1 MSSES
6 AVNLAVRCYPGWWR
20 ERYGEEVRTIAGDLT
35 ADGRSPAL
43 VTLDLLQGAVRAR
56 SRAQGMPKVYDL
68 WSARTRMSIAAAT
81 LPWMLVAPF
90 VLMAMGTQSLHS
102 TKGAV
107 SFSGTSFTMTHL
119 QIAGAPPTPAPPL
132 TSAGAVVPFASL
144 AVGVLFLVTLAVL
157 ACGWTGLTGAIRRS
171 TTPHRR
177 RVWLLAW
184 TPGLAL
190 LADLALIVALIL
202 VRPVGYRWTGGGPM
216 VPIGGHP
223 LAAHVLGTALG
234 VVAIGGWLASIVC
247 VAVAAK
253 RADVALSDLRFGKS
267 VSIVTA
273 ILFALMLAAYM
284 AWGVGLWVQ
293 ARQASHGTFTTIAYS
308 RQDLWVPMVVLI
320 TGAAILSGFSSRAA
334 RRSWMVLS
342 NDIAPV

>member
-6 AVNLAVRCYPGWWR
+6 AVNLAIRCYPGWWR
-20 ERYGEEVRTIAGDLT
+20 ERYGEEVRAISGDLT
-35 ADGRSPAL
+35 ADGRSPAIVAL
-43 VTLDLLQGAVRAR
+43 NLLHGAVRAR
-56 SRAQGMPKVYDL
+56 SRAEGMPKIYEL
-68 WSARTRMSIAAAT
+68 WSTRTRISIAAAT

-102 TKGAV
+102 TKGYV
-107 SFSGTSFTMTHL
+107 FFSGSGFTMTHL

-132 TSAGAVVPFASL
+132 TPAGSVVPFASL

-157 ACGWTGLTGAIRRS
+157 ASGWTGLTGAIRRS
-171 TTPHRR
+171 AMPHRR

-184 TPGLAL
+184 APGFAL
-190 LADLALIVALIL
+190 LADVALVVAEVL
-202 VRPVGYRWTGGGPM
+202 LRPNGYRSTGGGPM

-223 LAAHVLGTALG
+223 LAAHVLGTVLA

-267 VSIVTA
+267 VSIATTA
-273 ILFALMLAAYM
+273 LFALMLTAYL
-284 AWGVGLWVQ
+284 AWGIGLLVQ
-293 ARQASHGTFTTIAYS
+293 ARQASQGTFTTISYS
-308 RQDLWVPMVVLI
+308 HQDLWFPIVVLI
-320 TGAAILSGFSSRAA
+320 TSAVVLSGFSSRAA
-334 RRSWMVLS
+334 RRSWIVLS
-342 NDIAPV
+342 NDIS